1 MNVLD
6 MFGRVE
12 LFINYNLNNTINQHS
27 LLNLLKL
34 LTPSVLNKINFSCP
48 QYFLDFSL
56 KFKFSIFKVKN

>member
-48 QYFLDFSL
+48 QYSLDFSL